1 MELDESKAQLD
12 LSFSDEIEGRESF
25 YLDFLPRV
33 DSALSTEDVLNDY
46 NDGVV
51 RGNLLEFKLRITDL
65 NQVLFQ
71 AVKYLSARR
80 VKGKPVP
87 ATIHLISLEDAID
100 YVYRSEDYRDHIEVV
115 YVGGASKNNSAF
127 LGEKPDFA
135 LHYRNSQLDAES
147 LVELL
152 RGELYC
158 WVG

>member
-100 YVYRSEDYRDHIEVV
+100 
-115 YVGGASKNNSAF
+115 
-127 LGEKPDFA
+127 
-135 LHYRNSQLDAES
+135 
-147 LVELL
+147 
-152 RGELYC
+152 C
-158 WVG
+158 